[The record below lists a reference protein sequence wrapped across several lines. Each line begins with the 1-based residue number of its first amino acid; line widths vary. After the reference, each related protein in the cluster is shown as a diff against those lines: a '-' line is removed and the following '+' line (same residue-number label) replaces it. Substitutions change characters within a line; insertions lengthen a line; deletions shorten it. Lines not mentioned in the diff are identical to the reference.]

1 MSRIVKRSIL
11 WAILAIIAYWI
22 IGWIVKDIYFSM
34 ADIGMDET
42 LEDIWKREMGV
53 YTVVAAIIAGIC
65 CLGCADGVENEEI
78 LYYLLGIS
86 GIAIGAV
93 FLIWLLLPMS
103 TGATILANLLLIAA
117 IVFPVIMWVI
127 KITVNQ
133 DDEKEES

>member
-93 FLIWLLLPMS
+93 FLTS
-103 TGATILANLLLIAA
+103 NVNGSNDFSKFAA
-117 IVFPVIMWVI
+117 YCSHSFSRNHVGYQ
-127 KITVNQ
+127 NYC
-133 DDEKEES
+133 ESRR

>member
-53 YTVVAAIIAGIC
+53 YTVVAVS
-65 CLGCADGVENEEI
+65 LEYVVWDVQ
-78 LYYLLGIS
+78 
-86 GIAIGAV
+86 
-93 FLIWLLLPMS
+93 
-103 TGATILANLLLIAA
+103 
-117 IVFPVIMWVI
+117 
-127 KITVNQ
+127 TV
-133 DDEKEES
+133 

>member
-11 WAILAIIAYWI
+11 WAVLAIIAYWI

-65 CLGCADGVENEEI
+65 CLGCADNEEI
-78 LYYLLGIS
+78 LNYLLSIS
-86 GIAIGAV
+86 GIAIDAV
-93 FLIWLLLPMS
+93 FLIWSLLPMS

-117 IVFPVIMWVI
+117 IVFPVVMWVI

>member
-11 WAILAIIAYWI
+11 WAVLAIIAYWI

-65 CLGCADGVENEEI
+65 CFGRGENGEI
-78 LYYLLGIS
+78 LNYLLSIS
-86 GIAIGAV
+86 GIAIDAV
-93 FLIWLLLPMS
+93 FLIWSLLPMS

-117 IVFPVIMWVI
+117 IVFPVVMWVI